1 MTTDSVWRNFSL
13 VLGERLFLLD
23 SAKKT
28 IHACHCHLPVEIQL
42 KFSIV
47 TSSKVYL
54 KDIYTGINTC
64 FPYSGSQTEEKSSF
78 QNIFFKVSEDYF

>member
-1 MTTDSVWRNFSL
+1 MT
-13 VLGERLFLLD
+13 LGERLFLLT
-23 SAKKT
+23 SAKKP
-28 IHACHCHLPVEIQL
+28 IHASDCHLPVEIQL

-47 TSSKVYL
+47 TSSNVYL
-54 KDIYTGINTC
+54 KDIYTDINTC